1 MFSDSS
7 LATGREKLLAAGLSG
22 AGPAARLGLESSA
35 DQWLE
40 GGLAA
45 QGVHEF
51 FQAGEKDGAAT
62 SGFALLLAA
71 MRQRQHGGALIWA
84 REDKAARLGGHP
96 YGPGI
101 AELGID
107 TRLLTLLTLP
117 DARAVLKAAFDAARD
132 AAVSAV
138 VMELVGRQP
147 LLDLTA
153 TRRFALAALEKDTM
167 TLLVRGKAK
176 PTPSAAHTRWQVAA
190 APSRALEANAP
201 GAPAFALDLLRQR
214 GGRDGIRL
222 ILEWD
227 RDTAAFHIG
236 DHAAPATPLSRPSSA
251 VAAGGA
257 GDARRPRAA

>member
-1 MFSDSS
+1 M
-7 LATGREKLLAAGLSG
+7 
-22 AGPAARLGLESSA
+22 
-35 DQWLE
+35 
-40 GGLAA
+40 AA

-51 FQAGEKDGAAT
+51 YQAGEKDGPSL

-84 REDKAARLGGHP
+84 REVKAARLGGYP

-117 DARAVLKAAFDAARD
+117 DAKAVLKAAFDAARD

-138 VMELVGRQP
+138 VMELTGRQP

-153 TRRFALAALEKDTM
+153 TRRFALAALEMDTM

-176 PTPSAAHTRWQVAA
+176 PTPSAAHTRWHVAA
-190 APSRALEANAP
+190 APSRALEAHAP
-201 GAPAFALDLLRQR
+201 GAPAFVLDLLRQR
-214 GGRDGIRL
+214 GGRDGLRL

-227 RDTAAFHIG
+227 RDTAAFRIG
-236 DHAAPATPLSRPSSA
+236 DHVARATPLSRPSSA
-251 VAAGGA
+251 MAAGGA